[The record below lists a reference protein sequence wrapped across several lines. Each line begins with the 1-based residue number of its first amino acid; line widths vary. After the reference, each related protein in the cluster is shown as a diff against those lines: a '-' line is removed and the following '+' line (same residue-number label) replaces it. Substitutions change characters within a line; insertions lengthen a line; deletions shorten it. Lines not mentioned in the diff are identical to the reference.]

1 MSALFRG
8 SRKTP
13 VIGIDLGSGYI
24 KMAQF
29 KNTPKGL
36 SLVNFGLL
44 PVPEGAIQEGRIVRP
59 KEVSDSIKELIKFHS
74 FIGNRAVAAVSG
86 QLVIVKELIMED
98 IPENELDEAIK
109 WEMEKFLPFSIDKAV
124 FDYQVLNKILIEEDG
139 SEKLDV
145 LSVAAPL
152 EAVQSIVEVLKDAN
166 LEPVALEVEAFSELR
181 LLRFIPTFNIEEN
194 DVLLTV
200 ANIGYNYTSLNMID
214 KGFVRFSRTLPMG
227 GKKITEAISQFSG
240 KPFEEAEEY
249 KKTKLDLRNN
259 DDPMVSAISQLINSL
274 SVELKRSVN
283 YYFNKF
289 NDGKEMKTVILIE
302 GGTANIKGLKEY
314 LEENVGYPV
323 GVNRL
328 FNEIAYF
335 DPNLFTQEYLYEMAP
350 IFSVATGLALREHPV
365 NAIKKYKKEKDTTK
379 KTASNK
385 KKSLFRYKKG

>member
-1 MSALFRG
+1 VSALFRG
-8 SRKTP
+8 NKKTP
-13 VIGIDLGSGYI
+13 VIGIDLGSGFI

-74 FIGNRAVAAVSG
+74 FVGNRVVAAVSG

-98 IPENELDEAIK
+98 IPESELDEAIK

-124 FDYQVLNKILIEEDG
+124 FDYQVLNKIVLEESG

-152 EAVQSIVEVLKDAN
+152 EAVQSIVEVLKDAE

-181 LLRFIPTFNIEEN
+181 LLRFIPSFNVEEN

-200 ANIGYNYTSLNMID
+200 ANIGHNYTSLNMID
-214 KGFVRFSRTLPMG
+214 KGFVRFSRTLPVG
-227 GKKITEAISQFSG
+227 GKKITEAISQYFG
-240 KPFEEAEEY
+240 KSFDEAEEY
-249 KKTKLDLRNN
+249 KKTKLDLMNS
-259 DDPMVSAISQLINSL
+259 DDPAVNAVEQLVNSL
-274 SVELKRSVN
+274 SVELKRSIN

-289 NDGKEMKTVILIE
+289 NEGKEMKTVVLIE
-302 GGTANIKGLKEY
+302 GGTANLKGLRQR
-314 LEENVGYPV
+314 LEESIGYPV
-323 GVNRL
+323 GINRL
-328 FNEIAYF
+328 FNDIAYF
-335 DPNLFTQEYLYEMAP
+335 DPNLFTQEYLQEMAP

-365 NAIKKYKKEKDTTK
+365 SAIKKHKRS
-379 KTASNK
+379 KTATK
-385 KKSLFRYKKG
+385 QAATVKKSLFKYKKG